1 MVFETYMN
9 LLTESRTWECVIMA
23 KGYTSRM
30 DFTRDK
36 DPVAVDLCKI
46 MRKGDV
52 SFPILVEPFLSN
64 FMFDP
69 KELGLREGKNQK
81 HAKKNTRHL

>member
-1 MVFETYMN
+1 MN

-69 KELGLREGKNQK
+69 KEIRGCEKGKIK
-81 HAKKNTRHL
+81 SMTKKNTRHL